1 LPQVVISSAP
11 TGGASNLQLFFTTA
25 QNDTGQTYLPIT
37 ATRSLINS
45 GHGAGEPQPCG
56 LDSDHSRG
64 WGSGLIS
71 GKWYNELV
79 SVSGTGGEFMIGFGS
94 AANWA
99 NEYTLHLRL
108 AKSTASFDQNT
119 TNMILSRRVTLGTIY
134 RLWIDLDDGTVG
146 SATDGG
152 TEYESSI
159 DSTILAAY
167 QTDGAVPAYT
177 LYDGNQHIMPL
188 PPIVH
193 QYSPPSGYT
202 AGWGDP

>member
-1 LPQVVISSAP
+1 MIKNTLLTIIYYIISIDIKLPQVVISSAP

-119 TNMILSRRVTLGTIY
+119 TNMILSRRT
-134 RLWIDLDDGTVG
+134 
-146 SATDGG
+146 
-152 TEYESSI
+152 
-159 DSTILAAY
+159 
-167 QTDGAVPAYT
+167 
-177 LYDGNQHIMPL
+177 
-188 PPIVH
+188 
-193 QYSPPSGYT
+193 
-202 AGWGDP
+202 